1 MAPSTTRTA
10 DNGDAAVQ
18 LRSVTVAFGG
28 LLALGGVDLDVA
40 QGERLA
46 ILGPNGAGKTTL
58 FNVVAGDLAPTQGTV
73 RIKGVDCAHLPSRY
87 RPRLGVAR
95 TYQKARSFPGLT
107 VEDNLYL
114 ALVGRPGQAPVAA
127 AAGQG
132 RSRAARARG
141 RGRCRRS
148 GSTAQLGT
156 LVSEL
161 SHGQKRQLEIGMALA
176 TDPDVLLLD
185 EPASGLSR
193 GERERLTE
201 LLHDLPAESTLLLIE
216 HDMDVAF
223 QVGRRVVVMSDGKL
237 VASGTPDEIQANALV
252 HEIYLGSEA
261 LSMSETPAAGGPRPD
276 RGLRRVAGAR
286 RHQLQHGRGGRRHH
300 RPQRHG
306 QDDAVRHADGSDPR
320 PRAAR
325 SCSTVSTSSG
335 ATPEKIARE
344 RDLLRAAGSPAVP
357 RP

>member
-1 MAPSTTRTA
+1 MATGTTTA
-10 DNGDAAVQ
+10 DSGHPAVE

-58 FNVVAGDLAPTQGTV
+58 FNVVAGDLSPTHGRV
-73 RIKGVDCAHLPSRY
+73 RIKGVECARLPSSY

-114 ALVGRPGQAPVAA
+114 ALVGHRGRHMSLRP
-127 AAGQG
+127 QG
-132 RSRAARARG
+132 KTGRALRERAASAAHTVWLE
-141 RGRCRRS
+141 S
-148 GSTAQLGT
+148 QLGT
-156 LVSEL
+156 LVREL
-161 SHGQKRQLEIGMALA
+161 SHGQKRQLEIGMALS

-185 EPASGLSR
+185 EPASGLAR

-201 LLHDLPAESTLLLIE
+201 LLQDLPPERTLLLIE

-223 QVGRRVVVMSDGKL
+223 QIGRRVVVMSDGKL
-237 VASGTPDEIQANALV
+237 VASGTPDEIQANELV

-261 LSMSETPAAGGPRPD
+261 LS
-276 RGLRRVAGAR
+276 
-286 RHQLQHGRGGRRHH
+286 
-300 RPQRHG
+300 
-306 QDDAVRHADGSDPR
+306 
-320 PRAAR
+320 
-325 SCSTVSTSSG
+325 
-335 ATPEKIARE
+335 
-344 RDLLRAAGSPAVP
+344 
-357 RP
+357 

>member
-1 MAPSTTRTA
+1 MAPRTTTTA
-10 DNGDAAVQ
+10 NSGDPTVQ

-58 FNVVAGDLAPTQGTV
+58 FNVVAGDLAPTQGTLK
-73 RIKGVDCAHLPSRY
+73 IKGVDCSRLPSRY

-114 ALVGRPGQAPVAA
+114 ALVGHRGRHLSLRPQGRVGRELRERAGAA
-127 AAGQG
+127 AQAVWLE
-132 RSRAARARG
+132 
-141 RGRCRRS
+141 
-148 GSTAQLGT
+148 AQLGT
-156 LVSEL
+156 MVSEL

-201 LLHDLPAESTLLLIE
+201 LLHHLPPERTLLLIE

-223 QVGRRVVVMSDGKL
+223 QVGRRVVVMSDGKM
-237 VASGTPDEIQANALV
+237 VATGTPEEIQASTLV

-261 LSMSETPAAGGPRPD
+261 LS
-276 RGLRRVAGAR
+276 
-286 RHQLQHGRGGRRHH
+286 
-300 RPQRHG
+300 
-306 QDDAVRHADGSDPR
+306 
-320 PRAAR
+320 
-325 SCSTVSTSSG
+325 
-335 ATPEKIARE
+335 
-344 RDLLRAAGSPAVP
+344 
-357 RP
+357 

>member
-1 MAPSTTRTA
+1 MAPDTTTGAERS
-10 DNGDAAVQ
+10 GDPAVQ

-58 FNVVAGDLAPTQGTV
+58 FNVVAGDLPPTRGSV
-73 RIKGVDCAHLPSRY
+73 AIKGVDCTQLPSRH

-107 VEDNLYL
+107 VADNLYL
-114 ALVGRPGQAPVAA
+114 ALVGR
-127 AAGQG
+127 QG
-132 RSRAARARG
+132 RHRSLWPRSVDRALRDRAESAASAVWLEDRLD
-141 RGRCRRS
+141 
-148 GSTAQLGT
+148 TM
-156 LVSEL
+156 VSEL

-201 LLHDLPAESTLLLIE
+201 LLDELPDGATLLLIE

-223 QVGRRVVVMSDGKL
+223 QVARRVVMMSDGKT
-237 VASGTPDEIQANALV
+237 VASGTPEEVQANPLV

-261 LSMSETPAAGGPRPD
+261 LS
-276 RGLRRVAGAR
+276 
-286 RHQLQHGRGGRRHH
+286 
-300 RPQRHG
+300 
-306 QDDAVRHADGSDPR
+306 
-320 PRAAR
+320 
-325 SCSTVSTSSG
+325 
-335 ATPEKIARE
+335 
-344 RDLLRAAGSPAVP
+344 
-357 RP
+357 

>member
-1 MAPSTTRTA
+1 MAPDATA
-10 DNGDAAVQ
+10 SARSGDGDDGTVVQ

-40 QGERLA
+40 RGQRLA

-58 FNVVAGDLAPTQGTV
+58 FNVVAGDLVPTQGSVTL
-73 RIKGVDCAHLPSRY
+73 KGVDCTRLPSRY

-107 VEDNLYL
+107 VADNLYL
-114 ALVGRPGQAPVAA
+114 ALVGRRGRHLSLLGPGR
-127 AAGQG
+127 AG
-132 RSRAARARG
+132 RDLRDRARSAASAVWLEDRTG
-141 RGRCRRS
+141 MLAGD
-148 GSTAQLGT
+148 
-156 LVSEL
+156 L

-201 LLHDLPAESTLLLIE
+201 LLDQLPAHTTLLLIE

-223 QVGRRVVVMSDGKL
+223 QVARRVVVMADGL
-237 VASGTPDEIQANALV
+237 TVASGTPEEVQANPLV

-261 LSMSETPAAGGPRPD
+261 HT
-276 RGLRRVAGAR
+276 
-286 RHQLQHGRGGRRHH
+286 
-300 RPQRHG
+300 
-306 QDDAVRHADGSDPR
+306 
-320 PRAAR
+320 
-325 SCSTVSTSSG
+325 
-335 ATPEKIARE
+335 
-344 RDLLRAAGSPAVP
+344 
-357 RP
+357 